1 MSVRQKIKRNKAKS
15 QSFEYSP
22 LHWLLELKKK
32 KKEIKIFFRMW
43 TIKKKILN
51 LLQCYFCFMVGFLFV
66 CLFVGFL
73 ATKHVGS

>member
-32 KKEIKIFFRMW
+32 KNKLRFFFGCGPLKR
-43 TIKKKILN
+43 K
-51 LLQCYFCFMVGFLFV
+51 Y
-66 CLFVGFL
+66 
-73 ATKHVGS
+73 

>member
-32 KKEIKIFFRMW
+32 KKKLRFFFGCGPLKR
-43 TIKKKILN
+43 K
-51 LLQCYFCFMVGFLFV
+51 Y
-66 CLFVGFL
+66 
-73 ATKHVGS
+73 